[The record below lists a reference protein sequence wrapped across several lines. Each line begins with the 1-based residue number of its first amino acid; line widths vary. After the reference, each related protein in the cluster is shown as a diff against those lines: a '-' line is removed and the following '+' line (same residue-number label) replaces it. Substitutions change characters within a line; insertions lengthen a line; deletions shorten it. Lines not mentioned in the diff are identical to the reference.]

1 MGCRWERRI
10 ARGMIQTGRNARS
23 SERGENVNHYCD
35 IFFWRA
41 SDQAAV
47 ARHLR
52 DRTRMSGEPDT
63 PRRAGLVRSAL
74 LPMLR
79 MAGLAEQP
87 VEARPVEREET
98 PVRESCDCGGEEE
111 FESREAVLD
120 DGEWVLRC
128 LECGHLD
135 RLRWLSDEARPLVL
149 AVARRRKRLLLR
161 RKVRS

>member
-1 MGCRWERRI
+1 M
-10 ARGMIQTGRNARS
+10 NP
-23 SERGENVNHYCD
+23 YCD
-35 IFFWRA
+35 IWFWRA
-41 SDQAAV
+41 SDQAEV
-47 ARHLR
+47 ARHLT
-52 DRTRMSGEPDT
+52 DRTWMSGKPST
-63 PRRAGLVRSAL
+63 PRRAGLVRSAFL
-74 LPMLR
+74 LILR
-79 MAGLAEQP
+79 MAGLMEPP

-98 PVRESCDCGGEEE
+98 SVRESCDCGGEEE

-161 RKVRS
+161 REVKA